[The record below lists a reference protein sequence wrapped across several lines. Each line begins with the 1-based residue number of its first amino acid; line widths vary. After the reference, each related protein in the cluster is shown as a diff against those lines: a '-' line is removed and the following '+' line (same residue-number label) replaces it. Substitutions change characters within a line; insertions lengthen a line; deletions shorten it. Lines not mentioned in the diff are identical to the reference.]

1 MTRFRR
7 QALDDVSK
15 PEAST
20 NAGLWLDKCLESND
34 DTAKGKLVKQ
44 VVDEIKISEAYKK
57 FHQKWKTELSARG
70 IQMKEAKTLGRLA
83 VNLGAE
89 AVLEN
94 SIALNRTY
102 GAPCIPGSALKGLA
116 ASYARKSIENFD
128 VEIQN
133 DIFGKQ
139 DNAGWVTF
147 FDALFVPKEKLGLVT
162 DVVTVHHQ
170 EYYQTDKKDK
180 EDKDVPPPADWDS
193 PIPIHFL
200 SVVGSFSIALAG
212 PDNLVKA
219 AFDILALA
227 LAHEGIGAKT
237 NSGYGRMQIDG
248 YDVNGL
254 PKEEKESAK
263 PQEILAGYQ
272 GGVVKNVKDRTYA
285 SQKKQLLQETPL
297 AGRLRGT
304 VSDVREG
311 RYGKVNPA
319 QGGKTVRIH
328 INQITKGEKN
338 LRDGQIVE
346 YRIGK
351 YQGNDQAEEV
361 VVLLNPES

>member
-1 MTRFRR
+1 MTQSRR
-7 QALDDVSK
+7 DVLEKYSVDK
-15 PEAST
+15 TT
-20 NAGLWLDKCLESND
+20 NAGLWLDKYLKDSDNKEKND
-34 DTAKGKLVKQ
+34 EAKKNLVQ
-44 VVDEIKISEAYKK
+44 EAALIQISEAYKK
-57 FHQKWKTELSARG
+57 FYQKWKTELSARG
-70 IQMKEAKTLGRLA
+70 IQMKEAATLGRLA

-102 GAPCIPGSALKGLA
+102 GAPYIPGSALKGLA
-116 ASYARKSIENFD
+116 ASYARKFVENFD

-133 DIFGKQ
+133 DIFGTQ
-139 DNAGWVTF
+139 ENAGWVTF
-147 FDALFVPKEKLGLVT
+147 FDALFVPKGKLGLVT

-170 EYYQTDKKDK
+170 EYYQTDK
-180 EDKDVPPPADWDS
+180 DKDVPPPADWDS

-200 SVVGSFSIALAG
+200 SAVGSFSIALAG
-212 PDNLVKA
+212 PDNLVQA
-219 AFDILALA
+219 AYDILALA

-263 PQEILAGYQ
+263 PQEIPAGYQ

-328 INQITKGEKN
+328 INQITKGEKS